1 VNGNEGDDDML
12 DLLIRGARVVDGTG
26 APSFTADVAV
36 RAGRVVTVGRVDE
49 DAIRVV
55 DADGLA
61 LAPGFVDIHTHY
73 DVQALWDPALTP
85 SPLHGVTT
93 VIGGNCGFSIA
104 PLAPEHVAY
113 VMEMM
118 ARVEG
123 MPLESLEAGPAWD
136 WRTFGEWLDRIDG
149 HLALNAGFHAGHSTL
164 RRLVLGDDATDA
176 PATAEQIDAMV
187 DLLHASLAAG
197 ALGLSSSL
205 GEAHLDGDGA
215 PVPSRAA
222 QPDEFLALARAVR
235 DHAGTSLEFIPAM
248 GEISAERIALMT
260 DMSLAADRPLN
271 WNLLG
276 SASPTPVYE
285 QQLTSADHAAAHG
298 AVVVALAL
306 PDVMRVRSSRMLQAM
321 PGWGEVLALP
331 DDERRAA
338 LRDDAVRARLREGL
352 DAARAQGIAGMMQ
365 WDLVE
370 LPDGRSVA
378 SVAAERGTDAV
389 DVLLDVVVPD
399 ALPLTTVFPSL
410 VPTMGVTDESW
421 EARGAVWRDERVV
434 LGGSDAGAHVDLMCH
449 ANYPT
454 VVLGE
459 LVRRRGLFTL
469 EEAIHQM
476 TGVPA
481 ALFGLRDR
489 GVVAEGAHADLVLFD
504 PDTVASRPAEERYDL
519 PGGALRLYAGAVGI
533 EEVLVAGETVVDGDV
548 LTGAQPGTLL
558 RSGVDTDTVTVP
570 GNH

>member
-1 VNGNEGDDDML
+1 ML
-12 DLLIRGARVVDGTG
+12 DLLIRDALVVDGTG
-26 APSFTADVAV
+26 APATSADVGV
-36 RAGRVVTVGRVDE
+36 RDRRIVGVGKVD
-49 DAIRVV
+49 DGAARTI
-55 DADGLA
+55 DADGLV
-61 LAPGFVDIHTHY
+61 LAPGIIDIHTHY
-73 DVQALWDPALTP
+73 DVQALWDPGLTP

-104 PLAPEHVAY
+104 PLVPDAVDY
-113 VMEMM
+113 VMRMM

-123 MPLESLEAGPAWD
+123 MPLAALEAGPAWD
-136 WRTFGEWLDRIDG
+136 WQSFGEWLDRIDG
-149 HLALNAGFHAGHSTL
+149 RLAVNAGFHAGHSTM
-164 RRLVLGDDATDA
+164 RRVVMGDDATTV
-176 PATAEQIDAMV
+176 PATPEQIASMV
-187 DLLHASLAAG
+187 ELLHESLRAG
-197 ALGLSSSL
+197 ALGFSSSL
-205 GEAHLDGDGA
+205 GEAHSDGDGA

-248 GEISAERIALMT
+248 GEISDERIALMT

-276 SASPTPVYE
+276 SASPTPVFE

-298 AVVVALAL
+298 AHVVALAL
-306 PDVMRVRSSRMLQAM
+306 PDVMRLRSSRMLQGM
-321 PGWGEVLALP
+321 PGWGEVIALP
-331 DDERRAA
+331 DAERRAA
-338 LRDDAVRARLREGL
+338 LQDDAVRDRLREGL
-352 DAARAQGIAGMMQ
+352 DAASAQGVAGMMQ

-378 SVAAERGTDAV
+378 SVAAERGTDPV

-399 ALPLTTVFPSL
+399 DVPLTTVFPSL
-410 VPTMGVTDESW
+410 VPPMGVTDESW
-421 EARGAVWRDERVV
+421 QARSAVWHDERVV
-434 LGGSDAGAHVDLMCH
+434 LGGSDAGAHVDIMCH
-449 ANYPT
+449 ANYPS

-469 EEAIHQM
+469 EEAVHEM

-504 PDTVASRPAEERYDL
+504 PETIASEPAEERHDL

-533 EEVLVAGETVVDGDV
+533 EQVIVGGETIVEHGG

-570 GNH
+570 GNR